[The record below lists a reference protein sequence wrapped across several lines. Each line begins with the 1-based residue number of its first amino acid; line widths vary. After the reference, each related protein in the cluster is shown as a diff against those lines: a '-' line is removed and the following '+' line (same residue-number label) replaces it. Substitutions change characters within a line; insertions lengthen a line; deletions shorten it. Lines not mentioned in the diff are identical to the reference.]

1 MGLIILMLQG
11 GNSLDDRMS
20 EEDQQELLQVV
31 QRILIK

>member
-1 MGLIILMLQG
+1 MQG

-20 EEDQQELLQVV
+20 EEDQQELLQIV